1 MNNNERTIGEL
12 SPEALD
18 VIAEALPEPR
28 LTMNDYA
35 KATEALYQCAI
46 GNTGSS
52 RAAAQLLLS
61 AYSGYNWQ
69 LDVTDLCLLHGNLKQ
84 QALIFIECRLTLR
97 KEPNRVLGSGEP
109 LFCNCGELEPH
120 RVMDS
125 GYKKFSALANQWRRY
140 HIRNRWKQECYEC
153 YGKGKVYLN
162 RDDDNGHRTK
172 PCPDCDGK
180 EACWQKWRS
189 SEPTG
194 PALSDSG
201 SAMSAHSGHGL

>member
-18 VIAEALPEPR
+18 AIAESLQEPR

-46 GNTGSS
+46 EDTGSS

-61 AYSGYNWQ
+61 AYNGYNWQ

-97 KEPNRVLGSGEP
+97 KEPHRVLGSG
-109 LFCNCGELEPH
+109 H
-120 RVMDS
+120 
-125 GYKKFSALANQWRRY
+125 KKFSALANQWRRY

-162 RDDDNGHRTK
+162 PDDENDHRTK
-172 PCPDCDGK
+172 PCPDCDG
-180 EACWQKWRS
+180 Q
-189 SEPTG
+189 
-194 PALSDSG
+194 
-201 SAMSAHSGHGL
+201 GLLAEVEEF